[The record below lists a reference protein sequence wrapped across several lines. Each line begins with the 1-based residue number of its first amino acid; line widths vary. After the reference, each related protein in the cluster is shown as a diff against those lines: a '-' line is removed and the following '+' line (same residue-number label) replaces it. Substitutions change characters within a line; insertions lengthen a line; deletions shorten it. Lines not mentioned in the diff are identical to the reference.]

1 MKLTEI
7 EGNVKFNKWDTEQAK
22 QLYGIV
28 KKMRELKNS
37 NALRDTEKRLPND
50 LQEVEKYA
58 DGQPQQDSMRQ
69 NILLQP
75 VANGIIGCM
84 GTRTL

>member
-1 MKLTEI
+1 
-7 EGNVKFNKWDTEQAK
+7 
-22 QLYGIV
+22 
-28 KKMRELKNS
+28 MRELKNS

-69 NILLQP
+69 NILL
-75 VANGIIGCM
+75 
-84 GTRTL
+84 